1 MKIRRGNREYVL
13 TEDELY
19 RAHKEFVAGFM
30 IDRLEVDFGVP
41 KAYAI
46 EYGKRHMIVILTE
59 MERPNMSVSSGLL
72 KNTKRSTERWYED
85 ESTWICVGT
94 GI

>member
-19 RAHKEFVAGFM
+19 RAHKEFVASFM
-30 IDRLEVDFGVP
+30 IDRLEVDFRVP

-46 EYGKRHMIVILTE
+46 EYGEKAYNRYCDGDGETE
-59 MERPNMSVSSGLL
+59 
-72 KNTKRSTERWYED
+72 YECI
-85 ESTWICVGT
+85 EWTAKEYEKKY
-94 GI
+94 

>member
-13 TEDELY
+13 MEDELY
-19 RAHKEFVAGFM
+19 RAHKEFVASFM

-46 EYGKRHMIVILTE
+46 EYGEKAYDRYCDGDGETE
-59 MERPNMSVSSGLL
+59 
-72 KNTKRSTERWYED
+72 YECI
-85 ESTWICVGT
+85 EWAAEEYEKKYGEVA
-94 GI
+94 